1 MKTQEEQ
8 PEKSNSNILVALLAL
23 LGLGGIATFFIL
35 KKKPSID
42 PVKLIDYRQ
51 RSSPQKLRT
60 AESIQELYLAHGQ
73 KINGDLLI
81 QKTQEFFDLERN
93 MHSNLALKQI
103 ETTLSATSS
112 KGLVYGKNHG
122 LYGFDELL
130 LQ

>member
-51 RSSPQKLRT
+51 RSNPQKLRT
-60 AESIQELYLAHGQ
+60 AE
-73 KINGDLLI
+73 
-81 QKTQEFFDLERN
+81 
-93 MHSNLALKQI
+93 
-103 ETTLSATSS
+103 
-112 KGLVYGKNHG
+112 
-122 LYGFDELL
+122 
-130 LQ
+130 